1 MKTSNLK
8 SYPPWSLIV
17 VYVVILFIIGICSHQ
32 ATGQT
37 SVSFILQPVDLGVGI
52 RADFYPLRA
61 QGTERRA
68 PGFYFSASY
77 GNRGLY
83 REQGLKD
90 HVKATAGVLIP
101 LKPYLNSL
109 QSISIGVNYHWLNP
123 YSTRD
128 IWMNQIIYR
137 HLSFELGNTIRI
149 GRVFVCYSLD
159 IPRWEPCFGAGVAF

>member
-1 MKTSNLK
+1 MLRKIIMLGVVMLA
-8 SYPPWSLIV
+8 WCFFHGIV
-17 VYVVILFIIGICSHQ
+17 LSQGRP
-32 ATGQT
+32 

-101 LKPYLNSL
+101 LKPYRGWEFD
-109 QSISIGVNYHWLNP
+109 ISAGVNYHSLSSGSARDYRINP
-123 YSTRD
+123 K
-128 IWMNQIIYR
+128 IYES
-137 HLSFELGNTIRI
+137 LSWELGHTVKIK
-149 GRVFVCYSLD
+149 RVMYTYTLD
-159 IPRWEPCFGAGVAF
+159 INRWEPCLGLGLLF